1 MFRFALLAALLLP
14 APAFAQAFDPGP
26 MGDVPGRSM
35 SGLPI
40 VGAPRPSAGP
50 RIPGARVF
58 GDTAEERAYGRD
70 FDDSYLRPVVPRF
83 GRGADVPSELR
94 AMEGRSDLNSVN
106 AGAFARGGP
115 AAIGRSAVT
124 RGRSPGSHRA
134 IIRRSPKQSTPK

>member
-1 MFRFALLAALLLP
+1 
-14 APAFAQAFDPGP
+14 

-40 VGAPRPSAGP
+40 VGALPPPAGP

-58 GDTAEERAYGRD
+58 GDTVEERAYGRD

-83 GRGADVPSELR
+83 GRGANVPNELR

-115 AAIGRSAVT
+115 SAIGRSAVT

-134 IIRRSPKQSTPK
+134 IIR

>member
-1 MFRFALLAALLLP
+1 VFRFALLATLLLP
-14 APAFAQAFDPGP
+14 ASAFAQAFDPGP
-26 MGDVPGRSM
+26 MGDVPGMSM

-40 VGAPRPSAGP
+40 VGTPQPPAGP

-58 GDTAEERAYGRD
+58 GDTVEERAYGRD

-83 GRGADVPSELR
+83 GRDADMPNELR

-106 AGAFARGGP
+106 AGAFARSGP
-115 AAIGRSAVT
+115 TAIGRSAVT

-134 IIRRSPKQSTPK
+134 IIRRSPKPAR